1 MHQERDLSG
10 AQDLREIRLYGHLAK
25 RFGRVHT
32 LAVRT
37 CREAVVALSEMLPGF
52 EQHIL
57 KHNMPGYHVFG
68 GHRKVSNCR
77 SAETLDGP
85 LGRGEPVCIMPA
97 VAGSKKAGALQ
108 TIIGVTLIVLG
119 ALVFKSPAL
128 VQAGIALTVGG
139 VVQLL
144 TPVKKADEAAKDD
157 KLASYVFQGPVNSTQ
172 QGMPVPVVFGEFIC
186 GSAVISQGIHSSD
199 IAS

>member
-1 MHQERDLSG
+1 MDHEKDLSG
-10 AQDLREIRLYGHLAK
+10 AQELREIRLYGHLAK

-97 VAGSKKAGALQ
+97 VVGSKKAGVLQ
-108 TIIGVTLIVLG
+108 TVIGVAMIVAG
-119 ALVFKSPAL
+119 VFFKQPWL
-128 VQAGIALTVGG
+128 VQAGIAVTIGG

-172 QGMPVPVVFGEFIC
+172 QGMPVPVVFGEFLC